1 MILINATDLAKGH
14 ASVADSELSNMFR
27 AHPLGEFENRNRM
40 GRMGRMGRMKPSNV
54 LVNSIL
60 PILPILLT
68 PPEVY
73 GSLRC
78 LG

>member
-1 MILINATDLAKGH
+1 
-14 ASVADSELSNMFR
+14 MFR
-27 AHPLGEFENRNRM
+27 AHPLGEFDKWN
-40 GRMGRMGRMKPSNV
+40 RMGRMGRMKPSTV
-54 LVNSIL
+54 PVNSIL
-60 PILPILLT
+60 AILPILLP

>member
-1 MILINATDLAKGH
+1 MTLKNAMDSAKGH
-14 ASVADSELSNMFR
+14 ASVVDSDLSSMFR
-27 AHPLGEFENRNRM
+27 AHPLGEFGKRNRM
-40 GRMGRMGRMKPSNV
+40 GMMGRMKPWNV
-54 LVNSIL
+54 PMNSIL

-73 GSLRC
+73 GSLGC

>member
-1 MILINATDLAKGH
+1 MILEKATDLAKGH
-14 ASVADSELSNMFR
+14 ASVADSEQSNMFR

-40 GRMGRMGRMKPSNV
+40 GRMGRMKPSNV
-54 LVNSIL
+54 MVNSIL